1 MKTGAWSP
9 INLTCHGYYMGYNKP
24 MFTTVKVTTVGN
36 SAGII
41 LSKEILER
49 LRVSKGDT
57 LTVTETPDGVQL
69 SAYEDRVARQL
80 EISERIMKDN
90 RNMLRK
96 LAQ

>member
-1 MKTGAWSP
+1 
-9 INLTCHGYYMGYNKP
+9 
-24 MFTTVKVTTVGN
+24 MFTTVKVTTIGN

-49 LRVSKGDT
+49 LRVSKGDI

-69 SAYEDRVARQL
+69 STYEEKIARQL

>member
-1 MKTGAWSP
+1 M
-9 INLTCHGYYMGYNKP
+9 I
-24 MFTTVKVTTVGN
+24 TTVKVTTIGN

-41 LSKEILER
+41 VPKELLER
-49 LRVSKGDT
+49 LRISKGDT

-69 SAYEDRVARQL
+69 STYDETVNRQMEVA
-80 EISERIMKDN
+80 ERIMREN

>member
-1 MKTGAWSP
+1 M
-9 INLTCHGYYMGYNKP
+9 I
-24 MFTTVKVTTVGN
+24 TTVKVTTIGN

-49 LRVSKGDT
+49 LRVSKGDI

-69 SAYEDRVARQL
+69 STYEEKVARQL

>member
-1 MKTGAWSP
+1 MIS
-9 INLTCHGYYMGYNKP
+9 
-24 MFTTVKVTTVGN
+24 TVKVTTIGN

-49 LRVSKGDT
+49 LRVSKGDI

-69 SAYEDRVARQL
+69 STYEEKVARQL
-80 EISERIMKDN
+80 EISERIMKEN

>member
-1 MKTGAWSP
+1 
-9 INLTCHGYYMGYNKP
+9 

-69 SAYEDRVARQL
+69 STYEEKVARQL
-80 EISERIMKDN
+80 EISERIMKEN

>member
-1 MKTGAWSP
+1 
-9 INLTCHGYYMGYNKP
+9 
-24 MFTTVKVTTVGN
+24 MFTTVKVTTIGN

-49 LRVSKGDT
+49 LRVSKGDI

-69 SAYEDRVARQL
+69 STYEEKVARQL